1 MLAASN
7 LSFEIWLIMHLGDIG
22 RLETQDDYEHEL
34 SRLLERRY
42 EKAEGLKNRLTEE
55 SVRHAVGIGSKRL
68 PDGSIVSSRK
78 TANSSTVWKIV
89 GKIIDDMMRFFSGP

>member
-1 MLAASN
+1 VLAASN
-7 LSFEIWLIMHLGDIG
+7 LSFAIWFIMHLGDIG

-55 SVRHAVGIGSKRL
+55 SVRDAVGIGSKRL

-89 GKIIDDMMRFFSGP
+89 GKIIDDTMRFFSGP